1 MNFAFVEFDAPVF
14 KISVVVIS
22 CRVVDPH
29 TGGRGGHLVIVKL
42 SLATRAEDLQVSTV
56 ILQNTLVDLTSNE
69 RWLRAPQLLCHELR
83 LSLDWMKIVLLG
95 VEHFLNHEN
104 ASFQISQVSLLRLHV
119 RNALRVNR
127 ICHVAPVMDHL
138 ARHYV
143 NVQKLEVI
151 IGGVSIEMQL
161 FIKLV
166 PIDAVEPTF
175 LVSNDLV

>member
-1 MNFAFVEFDAPVF
+1 
-14 KISVVVIS
+14 
-22 CRVVDPH
+22 
-29 TGGRGGHLVIVKL
+29 
-42 SLATRAEDLQVSTV
+42 
-56 ILQNTLVDLTSNE
+56 
-69 RWLRAPQLLCHELR
+69 
-83 LSLDWMKIVLLG
+83 MKVVLLG